1 VSARDSALDHVT
13 PYDRF
18 AWGDTQIE
26 EWLANGAQR
35 EALTDYFGPGEYR
48 SMAALARRARA
59 APLNTAAP
67 RVLIVPGIMGSQ
79 LGLLRPRPLPNDIVW
94 LDPMDVQLGRLAVL
108 RLPEAAP
115 VVPLGVVLF
124 SYLRLKLSLRAA
136 GFAAELHDYDWR
148 LPVVESGRALA
159 EKLSAVRPARCALV
173 AHSMGGLVAR
183 AALALPGTDHVER
196 VVLLGTPNGGSFA
209 AVQALRG
216 TYAVVRKVA
225 RLAPEA
231 SAESLAAEI
240 FSTFPSLYELLP
252 AETGTRNTDLLD
264 ERAWPTSAPRPRPP
278 LLQAARALKGQLA
291 PADRRFAVIAGV
303 GVATVTAVARRGN
316 QFLYTVTRRGDGTVP
331 AASAEL
337 PGTRCVYAARV
348 AHSDLTRE
356 PRVAAA
362 VADLLLRGTTA
373 RLPARWRSASR
384 ARAQVSDHDLQ
395 RTQVEKVDWGA
406 LAPTERR
413 VYLQE
418 LNEPPRLRLRVPGTP
433 ERARRG
439 VRRKRR

>member
-1 VSARDSALDHVT
+1 MAHVRAAAAPTAAAGGACSQGAAGACGSALCGH
-13 PYDRF
+13 R
-18 AWGDTQIE
+18 
-26 EWLANGAQR
+26 
-35 EALTDYFGPGEYR
+35 R
-48 SMAALARRARA
+48 S
-59 APLNTAAP
+59 
-67 RVLIVPGIMGSQ
+67 G
-79 LGLLRPRPLPNDIVW
+79 
-94 LDPMDVQLGRLAVL
+94 
-108 RLPEAAP
+108 
-115 VVPLGVVLF
+115 
-124 SYLRLKLSLRAA
+124 
-136 GFAAELHDYDWR
+136 
-148 LPVVESGRALA
+148 
-159 EKLSAVRPARCALV
+159 
-173 AHSMGGLVAR
+173 
-183 AALALPGTDHVER
+183 
-196 VVLLGTPNGGSFA
+196 
-209 AVQALRG
+209 
-216 TYAVVRKVA
+216 
-225 RLAPEA
+225 
-231 SAESLAAEI
+231 
-240 FSTFPSLYELLP
+240 
-252 AETGTRNTDLLD
+252 
-264 ERAWPTSAPRPRPP
+264 
-278 LLQAARALKGQLA
+278 
-291 PADRRFAVIAGV
+291 
-303 GVATVTAVARRGN
+303 
-316 QFLYTVTRRGDGTVP
+316 RGDGTVP

>member
-1 VSARDSALDHVT
+1 
-13 PYDRF
+13 
-18 AWGDTQIE
+18 
-26 EWLANGAQR
+26 
-35 EALTDYFGPGEYR
+35 
-48 SMAALARRARA
+48 
-59 APLNTAAP
+59 
-67 RVLIVPGIMGSQ
+67 
-79 LGLLRPRPLPNDIVW
+79 
-94 LDPMDVQLGRLAVL
+94 
-108 RLPEAAP
+108 
-115 VVPLGVVLF
+115 
-124 SYLRLKLSLRAA
+124 
-136 GFAAELHDYDWR
+136 
-148 LPVVESGRALA
+148 VESGRALA

-183 AALALPGTDHVER
+183 AALALPGTGHVER

-216 TYAVVRKVA
+216 TYAVVRKIA

-264 ERAWPTSAPRPRPP
+264 ERSWPASEPRPRAP

-291 PADRRFAVIAGV
+291 PADQRFAVIAGV
-303 GVATVTAVARRGN
+303 GVATVTAVARRGD

-337 PGTRCVYAARV
+337 PGIRCAYAARV

-373 RLPARWRSASR
+373 RLPGRWSSASR
-384 ARAQVSDHDLQ
+384 ARAKVSDRELQ

-406 LAPTERR
+406 LTPGERR
-413 VYLQE
+413 VFLQE
-418 LNEPPRLRLRVPGTP
+418 LNEPPRLRLRVPGTAR
-433 ERARRG
+433 RAR
-439 VRRKRR
+439 